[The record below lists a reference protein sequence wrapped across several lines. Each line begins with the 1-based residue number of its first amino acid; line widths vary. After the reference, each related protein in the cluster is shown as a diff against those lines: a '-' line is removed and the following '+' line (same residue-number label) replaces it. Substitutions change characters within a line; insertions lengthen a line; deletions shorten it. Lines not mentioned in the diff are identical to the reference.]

1 MGARTVE
8 FAIKIG
14 LSERTS
20 RFASSFDRERA
31 DIIGETPVSFTIE
44 RIAKAVSGISARLS

>member
-14 LSERTS
+14 FSERIS

-31 DIIGETPVSFTIE
+31 DIIGETPVSFTIGG
-44 RIAKAVSGISARLS
+44 IAKAVIGIST